1 MNPLVFIQADVG
13 GEPYSTNGAAA
24 ERGFRYLGYE
34 TRRVPREELD
44 TLPLAPENIV
54 VGGMGCLHAVWERLG
69 VRVPVHLS
77 APAVLAPFL
86 GRESWRTTQ
95 AELLQANR
103 FPIFVKPYED
113 SKVFNGQVVRGV
125 EELALLLEPRPGF
138 PTVGEDLP
146 LLAQDPVNFVSE
158 WRVFVLR
165 GRAVGIAHYRG
176 DLLAFPSGGV
186 IRAALGAYTHAPAGY
201 SADFGITD
209 TGRTLLVETNDGY
222 ALGYMGL
229 AEARYAELLRARW
242 DEITGA

>member
-1 MNPLVFIQADVG
+1 MIPLVFIQADAD

-24 ERGFRYLGYE
+24 ERGFRSLGYE
-34 TRRVPREELD
+34 TRRFLREEID
-44 TLPLAPENIV
+44 SLPLVPENIV

-95 AELLQANR
+95 AELLGADR
-103 FPIFVKPYED
+103 FPVFVKPYED
-113 SKVFNGQVVRGV
+113 SKLFNGQVVRGA
-125 EELALLLEPRPGF
+125 EELTILLEPRPGF
-138 PTVGEDLP
+138 PAVDADVP
-146 LLAQDPVNFVSE
+146 LLAQEPVNFDTE

-176 DLLAFPSGGV
+176 DLLIFPAGGL
-186 IRAALGAYTHAPAGY
+186 IRAVLGAYASAPAGY
-201 SADFGITD
+201 SADFGVTD

-222 ALGYMGL
+222 ALGYMGI

-242 DEITGA
+242 EEITGT